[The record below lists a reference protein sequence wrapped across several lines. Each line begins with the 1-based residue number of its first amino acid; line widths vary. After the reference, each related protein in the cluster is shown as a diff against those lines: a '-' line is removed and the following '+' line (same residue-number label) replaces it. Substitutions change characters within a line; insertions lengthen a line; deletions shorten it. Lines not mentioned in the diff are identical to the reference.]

1 VAARVTP
8 LRTQELDFDMSSWTT
23 KTIPQPKPHLLL
35 GNAPDI
41 DPKASIQSM
50 MKLARE
56 NGPIFRITAPGT
68 EIIIVSS
75 QELVNEVCDETRFDK
90 RVSRPLLL
98 QRDITGPTLF
108 TSHTQEPDWHR
119 GHRALQPGFGVAV
132 LRTMVDSMWDI
143 AEQLL
148 LKWERLEDGT
158 PIDVSDDMTRL
169 TLDTIALCAFGYRFN
184 SFYSNEMHPFVTAMV
199 RQFQETSERM
209 RRPAFMTRLMV
220 MKERQR
226 AEDSATMRGM
236 SDMLLARRKQT
247 GPGSG
252 RRDLLDLM
260 LAARGAEGGEGLSD
274 AFISGQLVGLLVAG
288 HETTSG
294 LLSFVLYLLSAHPEV
309 LAKAVAEVDR
319 VLGDER
325 IRFEH
330 LTHLTYVDQV
340 LKEALRLWPTA
351 PAFSVY
357 PYADTVIGG
366 GYPIRHDQT
375 VMVLLPMLHRDP
387 KVWSDPEV
395 FDPDRFAPEK
405 VEALPPNAWKP
416 FGNGQRSC
424 IGRPFALQEAQLVV
438 ASILQRFDIA
448 QADPGYTLKIKQAL
462 TIKPDGFFLRVK
474 RRDRVV
480 TTRAAATPTPVAPGA
495 PPAAPTAPTASA
507 TVQVLF
513 GSNSGSAEAFAQ
525 RITNDAA
532 ARGFASSLAALDTA
546 VGALSTAGLVVI
558 VTASYEG
565 HPTDNA
571 KAFVAW
577 LGGLGPQALAGV
589 NYAVFG
595 CGNKDWTRTYQAIPK
610 LIDETLAAAGARRVM
625 PRGEADAR
633 ADFFGDFD
641 AWYSG
646 FWQQAAATIGGST
659 QESEAMPRL
668 MLEFVEGARS
678 PIIRQNQLEL
688 GTVVANRELVDTTA
702 SSGRSKRHI
711 EIALPKGVTYRAGD
725 YLAVLPE
732 NAPEMVERALRR
744 FNLPYD
750 AQVVLHRPQGV
761 ETIFPTEQPTMAGEL
776 LASYVDLGLAATR
789 TGIRRLAEGAADPA
803 DQQALVALAS
813 DERYESEILAKHVST
828 LNLLEQFPSCDVSF
842 AEFLQAVPVLK
853 PRQYSISS
861 SPAWSPQHCSITI
874 AVLEAP
880 AWSGAGIY
888 HGVASDYLAR
898 AKPGMRIA
906 VSVRPS
912 QRGFHLPE
920 DPATPIIMVAAGTGL
935 APFRGFLQERAI
947 AAHHGMVFGEALL
960 FFGCGHADVDF
971 IYREELQQWEA
982 EGLVAIHAA
991 FHRASGAPAQYV
1003 QERLWADRAA
1013 VMPLIEMG
1021 ARIYVCGDGKAMA
1034 PAVREAFGRIY
1045 QEARGC
1051 SGEQVEAWLAD
1062 LEKSFRYSQDVFS

>member
-1 VAARVTP
+1 
-8 LRTQELDFDMSSWTT
+8 MSSLTV
-23 KTIPQPKPHLLL
+23 KPIPQPKPHFLL

-50 MKLARE
+50 MTLARE
-56 NGPIFRITAPGT
+56 NGPIFRIVAPGT
-68 EIIIVSS
+68 ELIIVSS
-75 QELVNEVCDETRFDK
+75 QELVNELCDETRFDK

-98 QRDITGPTLF
+98 QREVTGPTLF

-132 LRTMVDSMWDI
+132 LRTMVESMWDI

-148 LKWERLEDGT
+148 LKWERLEEGT

-199 RQFQETSERM
+199 RQFHETSDRM
-209 RRPAFMTRLMV
+209 RRPGFMTRLMV

-236 SDMLLARRKQT
+236 SEMLLARRKQT
-247 GPGSG
+247 GPSPG

-294 LLSFVLYLLSAHPEV
+294 LLTFVLYLLAAHPEA
-309 LAKAVAEVDR
+309 LARAVAEVDR

-325 IRFEH
+325 VRFEH
-330 LTHLTYVDQV
+330 LSQLTYVDQV
-340 LKEALRLWPTA
+340 LKESLRLWPTA

-357 PYADTVIGG
+357 PLADTMIGG

-375 VMVLLPMLHRDP
+375 VMVLLPSLHRDP
-387 KVWSDPEV
+387 KVWADPEV
-395 FDPDRFAPEK
+395 FEPDRFAPGKME
-405 VEALPPNAWKP
+405 VLPPNAWKP

-424 IGRPFALQEAQLVV
+424 IGRPFAVQEAQMVV

-448 QADPGYTLKIKQAL
+448 PADPDYTLRIQQAL
-462 TIKPDGFFLRVK
+462 TIKPDGFFLKVK
-474 RRDRVV
+474 RRARTILARSAPVPG
-480 TTRAAATPTPVAPGA
+480 AAAPAPA
-495 PPAAPTAPTASA
+495 EPTAPAAQTPATGG

-525 RITNDAA
+525 RIANDAA
-532 ARGFASSLAALDTA
+532 ARGFQASFAALDTA
-546 VGALSTAGLVVI
+546 VGALSAAGLVVI

-571 KAFVAW
+571 KAFVDW
-577 LGGLGPQALAGV
+577 VGGLGAGALAGV
-589 NYAVFG
+589 SYAVFG
-595 CGNKDWTRTYQAIPK
+595 CGNRDWTRTYQAIPTF
-610 LIDETLAAAGARRVM
+610 IDEKLAAAGATRVM

-633 ADFFGDFD
+633 GDFFGDFES
-641 AWYSG
+641 WYQG
-646 FWQQAAATIGGST
+646 FWRQAAAIIGAS
-659 QESEAMPRL
+659 SHEAEAIPRI

-678 PIIRQNQLEL
+678 PIIRQNQLQH
-688 GTVVANRELVDTTA
+688 GTVVENRELVDMA
-702 SSGRSKRHI
+702 SPFARSKRHI
-711 EIALPKGVTYRAGD
+711 QIALPEGMTYRAGD
-725 YLAVLPE
+725 YLAILPE
-732 NAPEMVERALRR
+732 NAAETVERALRR

-750 AQVVLHRPQGV
+750 AQVRLTRPQGV
-761 ETIFPTEQPTMAGEL
+761 ETVFPTDQPIMAGEL
-776 LASYVDLGLAATR
+776 LASYLDLGSAATR
-789 TGIRRLAEGAADPA
+789 NGVRRLAEGAADPA
-803 DQQALVALAS
+803 DKHALADLAS
-813 DERYESEILAKHVST
+813 DAQYEREVLAKHVST
-828 LNLLEQFPSCDVSF
+828 LDLLERFPSCQVSF

-861 SPAWSPQHCSITI
+861 SPGWSRAHCSITI

-880 AWSGAGIY
+880 AWAGSGVY
-888 HGVASDYLAR
+888 HGVASQYLAR
-898 AKPGMRIA
+898 AKPGMQIA

-912 QRGFHLPE
+912 QAGFHLPE

-947 AAHHGMVFGEALL
+947 AAEHGTVFGEALL
-960 FFGCGHADVDF
+960 FFGCGHSDVDF
-971 IYREELQQWEA
+971 LYREELQQWAA
-982 EGLVAIHAA
+982 EGVVTIHPA
-991 FHRASGAPAQYV
+991 FHRVVGEPAQYV
-1003 QERLWADRAA
+1003 QDRLWADRASI
-1013 VMPLIEMG
+1013 MPLIQQG
-1021 ARIYVCGDGKAMA
+1021 ARIYVCGDGQSMA
-1034 PAVREAFGRIY
+1034 PAVRAVFGRIY
-1045 QEARGC
+1045 GEATG
-1051 SGEQVEAWLAD
+1051 SSEAQVDAWLAE
-1062 LEKSFRYSQDVFS
+1062 LEQSFRYSQDVFS